1 MNIYIVDSNVVFS
14 AILNPESKI
23 GRFIMASPRNGVK
36 FYAPDYLRIE
46 IERYIPRLIEISGV
60 EEKVIRRIITLV
72 FSQISFISDAQ
83 IPFEYYK
90 NAVPFVRDV
99 DMDDLVFVA
108 LTDFLD
114 EKLWT
119 GDMRLYRELIS
130 KGYTRAVTFQE
141 ILSEIGK

>member
-1 MNIYIVDSNVVFS
+1 MGTSS
-14 AILNPESKI
+14 
-23 GRFIMASPRNGVK
+23 
-36 FYAPDYLRIE
+36 
-46 IERYIPRLIEISGV
+46 
-60 EEKVIRRIITLV
+60 
-72 FSQISFISDAQ
+72 
-83 IPFEYYK
+83 EYYK